1 LPYPLNIQL
10 CTTYTFKYTYILIS
24 PPAIHN
30 TIHLTYQIKSSLLNA
45 DVSEDEKR
53 TGENM
58 LSEDSFNMA
67 SLLGIDNE

>member
-1 LPYPLNIQL
+1 M
-10 CTTYTFKYTYILIS
+10 LIS

-67 SLLGIDNE
+67 SLVGIDNE